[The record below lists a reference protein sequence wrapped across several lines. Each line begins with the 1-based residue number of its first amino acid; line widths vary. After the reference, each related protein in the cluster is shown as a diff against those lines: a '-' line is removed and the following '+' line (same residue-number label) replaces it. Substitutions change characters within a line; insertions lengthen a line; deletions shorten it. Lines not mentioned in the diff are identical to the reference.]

1 MNSRYLII
9 VVAFL
14 CIALNSSAQT
24 TGTFTDPRDS
34 IVYKWVK
41 IGNQTW
47 MAENLQAKKFRNG
60 DPISNVKVNAKWSSL
75 KSAAYC
81 DYKNS
86 PVNSK
91 IYGRLYNFYAVKD
104 ARNIAPE
111 GWHIP
116 TLAEWN
122 TLLNNLGGAVEAAGK
137 LKETGTSHW
146 MAPNTGATNATGFGA
161 LPGGCC
167 FGGMEQFYDLGK
179 MGYWWSATSEN
190 PNDAAHEIMY
200 NNNNGVSKYNGKK
213 IMGLS
218 IRCVKD

>member
-1 MNSRYLII
+1 MKYRSLII
-9 VVAFL
+9 AGAILFIAF
-14 CIALNSSAQT
+14 NSSAQT

-34 IVYKWVK
+34 VVYKWVK

-60 DPISNVKVNAKWSSL
+60 DPIPNVKVNAKWEAL

-86 PVNSK
+86 PANSK
-91 IYGRLYNFYAVKD
+91 VYGRLYNFFAVKD
-104 ARNIAPE
+104 PRNIAPE

-116 TLAEWN
+116 TVAEWN
-122 TLLNNLGGAVEAAGK
+122 TLLSFLGGALEAGGK
-137 LKETGTSHW
+137 LKEAGTSHW
-146 MAPNTGATNATGFGA
+146 LIPNEGATNSSGFGA

-190 PNDAAHEIMY
+190 PGDAVHKIMY